1 MLSLH
6 DYIGMKKLTYI
17 LLSILGVILL
27 LLLLGYAALQNDR
40 IQRRVVS
47 SLTESLSKQVGSEI
61 GMDHIDWSFP
71 NSFVLQNVYVH
82 DLQGD
87 TMLALDRAK
96 VTIELTKLFSST
108 ISFRTIQF
116 SGMRA
121 NLSMDSLQVPNFQ
134 FFVDAFKPKDEDDS
148 LSWQW
153 SMNIESIAFSQCDV
167 SYRNPYKKDVV
178 GKLNPNDLSVSDI
191 NGRIY
196 VSAFSGDSVHLYVD
210 DISMQEKSGLVVDT
224 ISAVL
229 DINTDR
235 IYVKDFVLATPRSHL
250 RLDQIVVNH
259 DHFKAFDDPMNR
271 LHGVINIAPSILH
284 PADFSSLHPPLDILF
299 EDVRVSGFI
308 SGAPNDIRVNNMNV
322 SYGSDTKFIGSAWL
336 RNVYPDPK
344 NFYIDANVNRLSS
357 SSMELTDILYVAI
370 DREVLLPRS
379 LDSLGAVSYQGTL
392 KGSLQ
397 DLQTKGVVSS
407 VAGDMNVSA
416 TFQSPDLQL
425 NSYKAVGEIS
435 AKDYHLVDVF
445 GPSSEVGDVTMNLSI
460 GLHKL
465 SDRNFVL
472 DAEGKVDSITYKNYC
487 YENIR
492 VNGRFDGDGFDG
504 ELIMSDKNAEVN
516 FSGKADFKKH
526 DMPIYHFSSHVDKL
540 NLSATNLIK
549 KYDNASVSFDVET
562 NIVGNS
568 IDNIEGSFSL
578 DNVVFI
584 NGKKEL
590 DINNLSVAATV
601 RNGKRRLTIYSDY
614 INGSVV
620 GQYQFSTIGKC
631 FHNLA
636 HRYLPSLVKE
646 ERLTPEKKRVNDFTF
661 DFVVDNTEPINDAYE
676 LPLSILEETR
686 VSGFLNDSTNKFRVR
701 VESDQLQYG
710 NKILTDMLF
719 LAENPGDKL
728 KAMMRTTCQSAS
740 GRRNPYFFSI
750 NTQTA
755 NDSLDFK
762 YSFSNTGDVTYSG
775 SLLVGA
781 HFKDYT
787 KGEGLVADFNINPSS
802 VILNDVEWLIHKSK
816 VSLDKNRLAVD
827 SFYFNHGTQFLSV
840 NGVNTPSS
848 GDSINVHFSDMKLDY
863 ISDIID
869 NKDIT
874 FDGVSDG
881 DIFLFSAMDA
891 PHFNGDLYV
900 YDATINGYTIGDL
913 SVTSSWLEKQKCIG
927 FKSKLLSLYDDQ
939 LYRSD
944 LFGGVYLGNDSL
956 YIEGNLKNVDLK
968 FLRHYLRN
976 VMPNNT
982 GTVSGIVKAYGKF
995 GHIGLAGTPYV
1006 RDMAFDIDYLNT
1018 SYVLSDTVYMT
1029 PNTIRLNQTAVYDVE
1044 GNYAVLSGLLL
1055 HDGFRNFKYA
1065 FDMKCDKLLALNT
1078 QEEDNETFFGKAYV
1092 KGGANI
1098 SGNSDRVNINLD
1110 LVTQR
1115 NTLLTIPVE
1124 GTSSTKE
1131 CNFIS
1136 FVETDENKTMTEK
1149 RRARRER
1156 LRKIKESA
1164 DDSPTV
1170 IAVDARVV
1178 ATPEAQVQL
1187 IMDAQQGDLIRA
1199 FGSGNLRLTYNSGES
1214 DFKMYGSYEIEKGD
1228 YLFTIQSVISRK
1240 FDISSGSTVSWT
1252 GNPYNAF
1259 IDIRAQYGLNAS
1271 LTDIIDDPNLRSTP
1285 TPVHCLLDLTGTI
1298 NRPIIKFDIDLPNS
1312 DDDVRS
1318 KLKSV
1323 INTEEAVNRNVASLL
1338 ALGHFYTMDKS
1349 TLSSVTTTELSSVGF
1364 STLSSQLSSWI
1375 SKMSRDINIG
1385 LNYKPTTTATDGTS
1399 ASSEFD
1405 VALSTQLFN
1414 DRLLLN
1420 GNFGYRDEADEAA
1433 NISNSIVDF
1442 DIEYKLTKSGRFR
1455 TKAFNRSNNSYFKQA
1470 ANTQGV
1476 GLVYHEDFDTFSG
1489 LMKSYWSSVK
1499 GVFKK
1504 DEEEKKEEQKGEEKD
1519 KKDKKDE
1526 KATPAKEE
1534 GVTDE
1539 EETKN

>member
-17 LLSILGVILL
+17 LLSIIGVISVLL
-27 LLLLGYAALQNDR
+27 LLAYAALQNDR
-40 IQRRVVS
+40 IQRRLVS

-71 NSFVLQNVYVH
+71 NSFVLQNVYVQ

-87 TMLALDRAK
+87 TMLAWDRAK
-96 VTIELTKLFSST
+96 VTIDMVKLFSST

-134 FFVDAFKPKDEDDS
+134 FFVDAFKPKEEDDS

-153 SMNIESIAFSQCDV
+153 SMNIESIAFSESNI

-178 GKLNPNDLSVSDI
+178 GKLNPNDLNVSGI
-191 NGRIY
+191 NGRVY
-196 VSAFSGDSVHLYVD
+196 VSSFLGDSVHLYVD
-210 DISMQEKSGLVVDT
+210 NISMQEKSGLVVDT

-250 RLDQIVVNH
+250 RLDQILVNH

-271 LHGVINIAPSILH
+271 LRGVINIAPSVLH
-284 PADFSSLHPPLDILF
+284 PADFSSLHPSLDVLF
-299 EDVRVSGFI
+299 DDVRI
-308 SGAPNDIRVNNMNV
+308 SGALVGTPNNLQVNGMNV
-322 SYGSDTKFIGSAWL
+322 TYGADTKFVGSAFL
-336 RNVYPDPK
+336 RNIYPDPK
-344 NFYIDANVNRLSS
+344 NFYIDANVNRISS
-357 SSMELTDILYVAI
+357 SPMELTDLLYVVI

-379 LDSLGAVSYQGTL
+379 LDSLGVVSYQGIL

-397 DLQTKGVVSS
+397 DLLTKGVVSS
-407 VAGDMNVSA
+407 IAGDLNVSA
-416 TFQSPDLQL
+416 TFQSNDLQF

-435 AKDYHLVDVF
+435 AKNYHLVDIL
-445 GPSSEVGDVTMNLSI
+445 GASSQVGDITM
-460 GLHKL
+460 GLNIALQKL
-465 SDRNFVL
+465 SDRNYVL
-472 DAEGKVDSITYKNYC
+472 DAEGRVDSITYKGYC

-492 VNGRFDGDGFDG
+492 LNGKFDGDGFDG

-516 FSGKADFKKH
+516 FLGKADFKKH
-526 DMPIYHFSSHVDKL
+526 DMPIFHFSAHVDKL
-540 NLSATNLIK
+540 NLSETNLVT
-549 KYDNASVSFDVET
+549 KYQNASISFDVES

-568 IDNIEGSFSL
+568 IDNIEGAFSL
-578 DNVVFI
+578 DNVVFV
-584 NGKKEL
+584 NGNKEL
-590 DINNLSVAATV
+590 DINNLSIAATV
-601 RNGKRRLTIYSDY
+601 ENRKRKLTVYSDY

-620 GQYQFSTIGKC
+620 GQYRFSTIGKC

-636 HRYLPSLVKE
+636 HRYLPSIVKE
-646 ERLTPEKKRVNDFTF
+646 EYALPDKRYNNDFSF

-686 VSGFLNDSTNKFRVR
+686 VSGFLNDSTNRFRVR
-701 VESDQLQYG
+701 VESEQLQYG
-710 NKILTDMLF
+710 KKILTDMLF

-728 KAMMRTTCQSAS
+728 KTVMRTTCQSAS

-750 NTQTA
+750 NTLTA
-755 NDSLDFK
+755 NDSVDFK
-762 YSFSNTGDVTYSG
+762 YTFSNISDVTYSG

-787 KGEGLVADFNINPSS
+787 KGEGLVADFHVNPSS
-802 VILNDVEWLIHKSK
+802 VILNDVEWLVHESRI
-816 VSLDKNRLAVD
+816 SLDRKRLEVD
-827 SFYFNHGTQFLSV
+827 SFYFNHGTQFLCV
-840 NGVNTPSS
+840 NGVNSPSY

-863 ISDIID
+863 ISDIIN

-881 DIFLFSAMDA
+881 DVFLFDA
-891 PHFNGDLYV
+891 LGSPHFNGDLYV
-900 YDATINGYTIGDL
+900 YDATINGYTVGDL
-913 SVTSSWLEKQKCIG
+913 SVKSSWLERQKCIG
-927 FKSKLLSLYDDQ
+927 FKSKLLTLYDDQ

-944 LFGGVYLGNDSL
+944 LSGGVFLGVDSL
-956 YIEGNLKNVDLK
+956 YIEGNLKNVDMK

-976 VMPNNT
+976 VMLNNT
-982 GTVSGIVKAYGKF
+982 GTVSGLVKAYGKF
-995 GHIGLAGTPYV
+995 GHIGLAGSPYV
-1006 RDMAFDIDYLNT
+1006 KDMAFDVDYLNT
-1018 SYVLSDTVYMT
+1018 SYVLSDTVYLT

-1065 FDMKCDKLLALNT
+1065 FDMNCDKFLALNT

-1098 SGNSDRVNINLD
+1098 SGNSDRVNINLN
-1110 LVTQR
+1110 LLTQK

-1124 GTSSTKE
+1124 GTSSIKE
-1131 CNFIS
+1131 CKFIS
-1136 FVETDENKTMTEK
+1136 FVETEDNKSMSEK
-1149 RRARRER
+1149 RRSRMERLKKIRER
-1156 LRKIKESA
+1156 V
-1164 DDSPTV
+1164 DDSPTE
-1170 IAVDARVV
+1170 IAVDARIV
-1178 ATPEAQVQL
+1178 ATPDAQVQL

-1199 FGSGNLRLTYNSGES
+1199 FGSGNLHLIYNSREN
-1214 DFKMYGSYEIEKGD
+1214 DFKMHGSYEIERGD
-1228 YLFTIQSVISRK
+1228 YLFTIQSMISRK
-1240 FDISSGSTVSWT
+1240 FDINSGSTVSWT

-1259 IDIRAQYGLNAS
+1259 IDIQAQYGLNAS
-1271 LTDIIDDPNLRSTP
+1271 LTDIIEDPSLRSTP
-1285 TPVHCLLDLTGTI
+1285 TPVHCLLNLGGTI
-1298 NRPIIKFDIDLPNS
+1298 SQPIIKFDIDLPNS
-1312 DDDVRS
+1312 DDDVRG

-1385 LNYKPTTTATDGTS
+1385 LNYKPTTTTTDGTS

-1414 DRLLLN
+1414 DRLMLN
-1420 GNFGYRDEADEAA
+1420 GNFGYRDEADEAS

-1442 DIEYKLTKSGRFR
+1442 DIEYKLTNSGRFR

-1476 GLVYHEDFDTFSG
+1476 GVVYHEDFDTFSG
-1489 LMKSYWSSVK
+1489 LMKSYWSNVK

-1504 DEEEKKEEQKGEEKD
+1504 DDEEEKNEQKGD

-1539 EETKN
+1539 DEAKN

>member
-1 MLSLH
+1 
-6 DYIGMKKLTYI
+6 MKKLTYI
-17 LLSILGVILL
+17 LLSILGVISL

-71 NSFVLQNVYVH
+71 NSFVLQNVYIH

-87 TMLALDRAK
+87 TMLAWDRAK
-96 VTIELTKLFSST
+96 VTIDLMKLFSST
-108 ISFRTIQF
+108 ISFRTVQF

-121 NLSMDSLQVPNFQ
+121 NLSVDSLQVPNFQ
-134 FFVDAFKPKDEDDS
+134 FFVDAFKPKEEDDS

-153 SMNIESIAFSQCDV
+153 SMNIESIAFNQSNIT
-167 SYRNPYKKDVV
+167 YRNPYKKDVV
-178 GKLNPNDLSVSDI
+178 GKLNPNDLNVSDI
-191 NGRIY
+191 NGRVY
-196 VSAFSGDSVHLYVD
+196 VSSFLGDSVHLYVD
-210 DISMQEKSGLVVDT
+210 NISMQEKSGLVVDT

-250 RLDQIVVNH
+250 RFDQIVVNH
-259 DHFKAFDDPMNR
+259 DNFKAFDDPMNR
-271 LHGVINIAPSILH
+271 LRGVINIAPSVLH
-284 PADFSSLHPPLDILF
+284 PADFSSLHPPLDVLF
-299 EDVRVSGFI
+299 DDVRISGSI
-308 SGAPNDIRVNNMNV
+308 KGAPNDLQVNGMNI
-322 SYGSDTKFIGSAWL
+322 SYGADTKFQGSAWL
-336 RNVYPDPK
+336 RNIYPDTK

-357 SSMELTDILYVAI
+357 SPLELADILYVAI

-379 LDSLGAVSYQGTL
+379 LDSLGVVSYQGVL

-397 DLQTKGVVSS
+397 DLLAKGVVSS
-407 VAGDMNVSA
+407 VAGDMKVSA

-435 AKDYHLVDVF
+435 AHNYHLADVF
-445 GPSSEVGDVTMNLSI
+445 GPSSQLGDVTMGLNI

-472 DAEGKVDSITYKNYC
+472 DAEGKVDSFTYKGYC

-492 VNGRFDGDGFDG
+492 LNGRFDGDGFDG

-526 DMPIYHFSSHVDKL
+526 DMPIFHFSSHVDRL
-540 NLSATNLIK
+540 NLSETNLVT
-549 KYDNASVSFDVET
+549 KYDKASVSFDVET

-568 IDNIEGSFSL
+568 IDNIEGSLSL

-584 NGKKEL
+584 NGNKEL
-590 DINNLSVAATV
+590 DIHNLSIAATV
-601 RNGKRRLTIYSDY
+601 ENRRRKLSIYSDY

-636 HRYLPSLVKE
+636 HRYLPSIVKE
-646 ERLTPEKKRVNDFTF
+646 EALTPEKKRVNDFTF
-661 DFVVDNTEPINDAYE
+661 DFVIDNTEPINDAYE
-676 LPLSILEETR
+676 MPLSILEETR
-686 VSGFLNDSTNKFRVR
+686 VRGFLNDSTNKFRLR

-710 NKILTDMLF
+710 NKILTDMMF
-719 LAENPGDKL
+719 LAENPGDNL
-728 KAMMRTTCQSAS
+728 KAMMRTTCQSAN

-750 NTQTA
+750 NTLTA

-762 YSFSNTGDVTYSG
+762 YTFSNTGDVTYSG
-775 SLLVGA
+775 SLLVDA
-781 HFKDYT
+781 HFKDFT
-787 KGEGLVADFNINPSS
+787 KGEGLVADFHVKPSS
-802 VILNDVEWLIHKSK
+802 IILNDVEWLVHDSRIN
-816 VSLDKNRLAVD
+816 LDRKRLEVD
-827 SFYFNHGTQFLSV
+827 SFYFNHGSQFLCV
-840 NGVNTPSS
+840 NGVNSPSYN
-848 GDSINVHFSDMKLDY
+848 DSVNVHFSDMKLDY
-863 ISDIID
+863 ISDIIN

-881 DIFLFSAMDA
+881 DIFLFDA
-891 PHFNGDLYV
+891 LGSPHFNGDLYV
-900 YDATINGYTIGDL
+900 YDATINGYTVGDL
-913 SVTSSWLEKQKCIG
+913 SVKSAWLERQKCIG
-927 FKSKLLSLYDDQ
+927 FKSKLLTLYDDQ

-944 LFGGVYLGNDSL
+944 LSGGVFLGDDSL
-956 YIEGNLKNVDLK
+956 YIEGNLKNVDMK

-995 GHIGLAGTPYV
+995 GHIGLSGTPYV

-1018 SYVLSDTVYMT
+1018 SYVLSDTVYLT
-1029 PNTIRLNQTAVYDVE
+1029 PTTIRLNQTAVYDVE

-1065 FDMKCDKLLALNT
+1065 FDMNCDKFLALNT

-1098 SGNSDRVNINLD
+1098 SGNSDRVNINLN
-1110 LVTQR
+1110 LVTQK

-1131 CNFIS
+1131 CKFIS
-1136 FVETDENKTMTEK
+1136 FVESDENKTMSE
-1149 RRARRER
+1149 RRRSRRER
-1156 LRKIKESA
+1156 LRKIRESV
-1164 DDSPTV
+1164 DDSPTQ
-1170 IAVDARVV
+1170 IAVDARIV
-1178 ATPEAQVQL
+1178 ATPDAQVQM

-1199 FGSGNLRLTYNSGES
+1199 FGSGNLHLTYDSRDN
-1214 DFKMYGSYEIEKGD
+1214 DFKMHGSYEIEKGD

-1252 GNPYNAF
+1252 GNPYDAF

-1271 LTDIIDDPNLRSTP
+1271 LTDIIEDPHLRSTP
-1285 TPVHCLLDLTGTI
+1285 TPVHCLLDLKGTI
-1298 NRPIIKFDIDLPNS
+1298 SQPIIKFDIDLPNS
-1312 DDDVRS
+1312 DDDVRG

-1364 STLSSQLSSWI
+1364 STLSSQLSNWI

-1385 LNYKPTTTATDGTS
+1385 LNYKPTTTTTDGTS

-1414 DRLLLN
+1414 DRLMLN
-1420 GNFGYRDEADEAA
+1420 GNFGYRDEADEAS

-1476 GLVYHEDFDTFSG
+1476 GIVYHEDFDTFSG
-1489 LMKSYWSSVK
+1489 LMKSYWNGVK

-1504 DEEEKKEEQKGEEKD
+1504 DDEEEKKEGQKGEEKN
-1519 KKDKKDE
+1519 KKDE

-1534 GVTDE
+1534 SVTDE
-1539 EETKN
+1539 DEAKN